1 MSRIVFDIGG
11 SHIRVARADGAALG
25 DVQRID
31 TPTEP
36 DAALAALSLLI
47 ERISSGEPIE
57 AIGGAVAGVIREGT
71 VLSSPNLPEW
81 NGFALAEALRSRFST
96 RVEVSNDAEIEG
108 LGEALFGAG
117 KGFPIVAYMTIGTGV
132 GGARIVDG
140 AVDRRSVGFEPG
152 HQIIDIARGATL
164 ESLVGGAA
172 LKRKHGI
179 QPATL
184 PRFVWDEL
192 TPILAAGIWNA
203 IVHWSPHV
211 VVLAGSLLSED
222 TGFRLADVAKM
233 VEKYRSVI
241 PAVPPI
247 RSGVLGDKAGL
258 SGALALIGD

>member
-11 SHIRVARADGAALG
+11 SHVRVARADAALG
-25 DVQRID
+25 DVQKIG
-31 TPTEP
+31 TPTAPE
-36 DAALAALSLLI
+36 AALAALSLQI
-47 ERISSGEPIE
+47 ERAGYGEPIE

-81 NGFALAEALRSRFST
+81 KGFALAEALRSRFST
-96 RVEVSNDAEIEG
+96 RVEISNDAELEG

-132 GGARIVDG
+132 GGARIVGG
-140 AVDRRSVGFEPG
+140 AVDSRSVGFEPG
-152 HQIIDIARGATL
+152 HQIVDVTQGATL

-179 QPATL
+179 PPKTL
-184 PRFVWDEL
+184 PRAVWNEL

-211 VVLAGSLLSED
+211 VVLAGSLLND
-222 TGFRLADVAKM
+222 DNGFRIADVARA